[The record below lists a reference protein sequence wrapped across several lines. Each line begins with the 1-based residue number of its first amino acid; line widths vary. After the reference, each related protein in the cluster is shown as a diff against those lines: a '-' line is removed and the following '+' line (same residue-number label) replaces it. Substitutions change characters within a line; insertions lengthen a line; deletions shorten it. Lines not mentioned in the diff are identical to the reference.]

1 MCYDRNNQINEKY
14 FSDVVF
20 VSEKKNIFYFNFKKP
35 YLFADADPAS
45 VAFRRVHN
53 LNEDNITVVKQM
65 PRGSGSGN

>member
-1 MCYDRNNQINEKY
+1 MLCSCQRRKTY
-14 FSDVVF
+14 F
-20 VSEKKNIFYFNFKKP
+20 ILTLKKP